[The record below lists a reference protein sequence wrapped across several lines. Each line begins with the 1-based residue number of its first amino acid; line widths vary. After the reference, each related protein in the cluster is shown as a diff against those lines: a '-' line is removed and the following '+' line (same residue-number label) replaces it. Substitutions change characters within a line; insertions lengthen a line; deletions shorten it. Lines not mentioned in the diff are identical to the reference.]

1 MNQYINDR
9 FVRSMTIHDTILLIG
24 QAAKFA
30 EVQGD
35 PVEQKRT
42 LTNTSHSSRPVDWQ
56 SRSETPAASQSVL
69 GAEGFE

>member
-1 MNQYINDR
+1 
-9 FVRSMTIHDTILLIG
+9 MTIHDTILLIG

-35 PVEQKRT
+35 PVEQKA
-42 LTNTSHSSRPVDWQ
+42 NTSHSARSVDWQ

-69 GAEGFE
+69 GAEGFEWNCFLAFY